1 MDCGIR
7 VAEWQIEKPFELRI
21 TNYDSR
27 CAHSELRSKKKVTC
41 SENKSPFPV
50 LLFNYGWRSGEISVV
65 DKIHFNRT
73 D

>member
-1 MDCGIR
+1 MNFGLRNSDCRLGR
-7 VAEWQIEKPFELRI
+7 TGSAATYYLPK
-21 TNYDSR
+21 T
-27 CAHSELRSKKKVTC
+27 KKVTC

-50 LLFNYGWRSGEISVV
+50 LLFNYGWRSGEIGVV